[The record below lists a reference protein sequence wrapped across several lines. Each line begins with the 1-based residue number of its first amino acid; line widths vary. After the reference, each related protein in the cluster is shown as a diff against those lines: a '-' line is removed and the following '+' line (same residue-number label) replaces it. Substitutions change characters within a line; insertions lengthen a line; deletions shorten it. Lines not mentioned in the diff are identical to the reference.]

1 VLHSFTGSPTNG
13 GPSDGAGP
21 LAGLVADSAGNLYG
35 TTANGGA
42 SDSGVV
48 FKLAPDG
55 TETVLHS
62 FACSPGDGGLTPTGR
77 LIADSAGNLYGTT
90 FNGCGSSGFGVV
102 FKLAGTGFVTH
113 TYTFSGFRPPV
124 ANPPTVNSGQAGRT
138 YPLKWQL
145 KDASGAYVS
154 ALSAV
159 KSITALSVDC
169 GHFTANP
176 ADALTATATGGS
188 SLRYDSSANQYVYN
202 WATPSQAGC
211 YQLFLTLDSGQV
223 FTAYFNLR

>member
-1 VLHSFTGSPTNG
+1 MHRSPSKTFFARFAPGVAAFCTALILAAPSTSAATIETVLHSFAG

-21 LAGLVADSAGNLYG
+21 EAGLIADRAGNLYG
-35 TTANGGA
+35 TTAGGGA
-42 SDSGVV
+42 S
-48 FKLAPDG
+48 
-55 TETVLHS
+55 
-62 FACSPGDGGLTPTGR
+62 
-77 LIADSAGNLYGTT
+77 
-90 FNGCGSSGFGVV
+90 FNGVV
-102 FKLAGTGFVTH
+102 FKLAGTGFVTG

-159 KSITALSVDC
+159 KSITELSVDC

-176 ADALTATATGGS
+176 ANALTATATGRS

-202 WATPSQAGC
+202 WATPRQAGC